1 MEDKKY
7 RILYN
12 EKEVVDVLEDYGTTF
27 IGHGTDLMVMV
38 DTKENAKLMLESV
51 NIGTER
57 LFNETYGLERYGMLE
72 PLSSST
78 DLLPTNTLSDN
89 LYNSPSVT
97 GIDYLDS
104 INNSIDPANVIE
116 GII

>member
-27 IGHGTDLMVMV
+27 IGHGTGLMVIV

-51 NIGTER
+51 NIGTDR
-57 LFNETYGLERYGMLE
+57 LFDKTYSSEKYGMLNH
-72 PLSSST
+72 LNSGT
-78 DLLPTNTLSDN
+78 DLPPTNTLSDN

-104 INNSIDPANVIE
+104 INNSIDPANIIE